1 MLALLRFLCCPI
13 VGRLAL
19 SIVRSLVA
27 NKTPRLSLTDRI
39 THARETDGRR
49 SGGPCGDRRA
59 VPGSF
64 WHNRGFT
71 GHGELTTP
79 ARVSASLC
87 SVDGVLFGEP
97 TLCNQERL
105 A

>member
-71 GHGELTTP
+71 TS
-79 ARVSASLC
+79 ARVSVRLC

>member
-39 THARETDGRR
+39 THARQGRPVGET
-49 SGGPCGDRRA
+49 
-59 VPGSF
+59 V
-64 WHNRGFT
+64 
-71 GHGELTTP
+71 
-79 ARVSASLC
+79 VQ
-87 SVDGVLFGEP
+87 EP
-97 TLCNQERL
+97 R
-105 A
+105 

>member
-39 THARETDGRR
+39 THARRADGRR
-49 SGGPCGDRRA
+49 S
-59 VPGSF
+59 
-64 WHNRGFT
+64 W
-71 GHGELTTP
+71 L
-79 ARVSASLC
+79 
-87 SVDGVLFGEP
+87 SV
-97 TLCNQERL
+97 R
-105 A
+105 